1 MWCHLHLGWPCW
13 QPGAPTVG
21 GGRRE
26 EGFGLDVTT
35 LTKRWGGGPV
45 GDLGPQRSGV
55 EEERRGFGLDVTIL
69 TKRRGGGPVG
79 PWGSSGQ

>member
-1 MWCHLHLGWPCW
+1 
-13 QPGAPTVG
+13 VEEE
-21 GGRRE
+21 RRE
-26 EGFGLDVTT
+26 FGLDVTI
-35 LTKRWGGGPV
+35 LTKKRGGGPV
-45 GDLGPQRSGV
+45 GTLGLQRSGV